1 MKCTTATTTN
11 DNTVKNSHAVQ
22 IPTTVYHPTSIGRP
36 THRHHR
42 SSILGLVPSQFTD
55 APSKTNSNTPTTAN
69 YRSNTTLLSDDILI
83 GPVDAKTK
91 TNSPSLVYMA
101 DLLSVVF
108 SINDIDI
115 NTDSEND
122 VDPSTTS
129 KVDSVTTPN

>member
-22 IPTTVYHPTSIGRP
+22 IPTTVDHPTSIGRP

-55 APSKTNSNTPTTAN
+55 APSKTNSNTPN
-69 YRSNTTLLSDDILI
+69 
-83 GPVDAKTK
+83 AKTK

-129 KVDSVTTPN
+129 KVDSTKTPN